1 MSTAAA
7 FFRRN
12 AVHFLMGAIFII
24 AAILGLYLWDDEA
37 LPIWLS
43 RTIAYCL

>member
-1 MSTAAA
+1 MTGLAA

-12 AVHFLMGAIFII
+12 AVHFAMGAVFVV
-24 AAILGLYLWDDEA
+24 AAVLGLYLWDDEA

-43 RTIAYCL
+43 RAIAYCM